1 MIENQH
7 LRKTN
12 KSNLIMTPIIIST
25 NTLVL
30 KNDTLSMFW
39 PNVFNHLNKVS
50 KLKPQRGE
58 TKEGKKGVQYSFRI
72 I

>member
-1 MIENQH
+1 
-7 LRKTN
+7 
-12 KSNLIMTPIIIST
+12 MTQIIIST
-25 NTLVL
+25 NTVVL

-39 PNVFNHLNKVS
+39 PNVFNDLYKVS
-50 KLKPQRGE
+50 KFKPQRGE